1 MNALTLQH
9 CTKNT
14 VSLHPSPSTT
24 QIHCLSISTLK
35 LMVQSRRTSATRYP
49 AKQGPSELT
58 ESLKNIQQ
66 NQQAPAGSTTT
77 TPAKPRRP
85 PSQHAT
91 DMTSQSCKSNF
102 KDPPSKRERSSEPDD
117 PDPMEKIMDK
127 SGVRCVVS
135 ESVYPGNRTLMI
147 ISLPT
152 EEPKRINPYLKT
164 MVSPESVDDLEC
176 TTKEDLE
183 FLEGGISHL

>member
-1 MNALTLQH
+1 
-9 CTKNT
+9 
-14 VSLHPSPSTT
+14 
-24 QIHCLSISTLK
+24 
-35 LMVQSRRTSATRYP
+35 
-49 AKQGPSELT
+49 
-58 ESLKNIQQ
+58 
-66 NQQAPAGSTTT
+66 
-77 TPAKPRRP
+77 
-85 PSQHAT
+85 
-91 DMTSQSCKSNF
+91 MTSQSNKSYF

-117 PDPMEKIMDK
+117 PDPMGKMMDK
-127 SGVRCVVS
+127 SGIRSVVS

-183 FLEGGISHL
+183 FLEDGISRP